1 MSNVSNYRLPM
12 PLVDVDQ
19 AFSTV
24 AELEVVLTTLHKRAV
39 WFLST
44 RSAAE
49 VDEEYEGLGA
59 YVWTVKTDDEF
70 TAHFELAERRHAVSA
85 IPEDALCVPFAGTWS
100 LRDVEA
106 VIKTNNWKAAFLVI
120 GTDYFLGKFTG
131 GSLH

>member
-12 PLVDVDQ
+12 PLIDVDQ

-24 AELEVVLTTLHKRAV
+24 AELEAVLTTLHKRAV

-49 VDEEYEGLGA
+49 VDEKYDELGA
-59 YVWTVKTDDEF
+59 YVWTVKMDDEF
-70 TAHFELAERRHAVSA
+70 TAHFELAERRHAISA
-85 IPEDALCVPFAGTWS
+85 LPEDALWVPFTGTWT

-106 VIKTNNWKAAFLVI
+106 ALKTDNWKAAFLVI
-120 GTDYFLGKFTG
+120 GTDHFLEKFTEG
-131 GSLH
+131 RLH